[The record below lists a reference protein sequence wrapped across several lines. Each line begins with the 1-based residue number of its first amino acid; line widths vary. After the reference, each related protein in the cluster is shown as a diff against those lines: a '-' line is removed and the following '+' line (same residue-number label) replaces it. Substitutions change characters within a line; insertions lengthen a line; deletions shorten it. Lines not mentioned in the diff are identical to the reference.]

1 MNKLPFTHFFCSHN
15 AKVVNIEQINRRRLR
30 PDSCDFTKE
39 LLYSCIVDQLHK
51 KQEAMPMIHI
61 NASIYDIFWISFL
74 DSSHSEIWV
83 MKLRSKAYVCIIFHF
98 IVIWYHLY
106 FFSYV
111 LRATTIKRNKSHAPL
126 LQTVINLVQ
135 SPVFLLFPLT
145 PINFSIHVYVL

>member
-61 NASIYDIFWISFL
+61 NASIYGILNFFFGFFSFWNMGNEVTLEGVCVYNISFYCYL
-74 DSSHSEIWV
+74 IS
-83 MKLRSKAYVCIIFHF
+83 F
-98 IVIWYHLY
+98 IL
-106 FFSYV
+106 FSSYV